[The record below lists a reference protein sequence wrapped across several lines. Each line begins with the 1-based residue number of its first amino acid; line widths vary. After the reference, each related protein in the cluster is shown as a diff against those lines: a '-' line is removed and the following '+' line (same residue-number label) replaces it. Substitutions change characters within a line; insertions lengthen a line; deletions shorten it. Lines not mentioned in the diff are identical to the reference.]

1 MDPAALASLED
12 AGRPTPDGKRRS
24 ARRGQS
30 LVELTLTLPVM
41 LLLML
46 GTIDMGRMFFDY
58 IQLRNAVREG
68 AGYGTRYP
76 TETGNI
82 SDRVLDHIQQDNAQL
97 SPADIT
103 VQVSCSGACTTLGGN
118 GVITVSASH
127 TFSPITT
134 AFLQSYFGV
143 APFTMTATASMK
155 VMT

>member
-1 MDPAALASLED
+1 MASAALATPERPDCSTAD
-12 AGRPTPDGKRRS
+12 RGRRGR
-24 ARRGQS
+24 RRGQS
-30 LVELTLTLPVM
+30 LVELTLTMPLM

-68 AGYGTRYP
+68 AGYGTRFP
-76 TETGNI
+76 TETANI
-82 SDRVLDHIQQDNAQL
+82 SERVRDHVQQDNAQL

-118 GVITVSASH
+118 GVIMVSASH
-127 TFSPITT
+127 TFSPVTT